1 MASTFISMN
10 IHCVFSTKDRQ
21 KIIDK
26 EIMNRLYS
34 YMGGIARQNNMVAQ
48 AVGGTS
54 DHIHLLLSIP
64 ATINLAKAVQL
75 IKVGSSKWIHDEF
88 PDRSGFAWQTG
99 YSAFSVSVGKLHDII
114 LYINNQEEQH
124 KRRTFDDEYIDF
136 LKKSGIDYDDRY
148 VFG

>member
-75 IKVGSSKWIHDEF
+75 IKAGSSKWIHDEF
-88 PDRSGFAWQTG
+88 PDRSGFGWQTG

-124 KRRTFDDEYIDF
+124 KRRTFDEEYIDF
-136 LKKSGIDYDDRY
+136 LKKSGIEYDDRY